1 MCFLLTWI
9 APRPFF
15 PSRPLVPLFAC
26 QIEKEK
32 EKKVCLE
39 IDHKF
44 LGLLQ
49 FKKEN
54 QHKKKSAP
62 LCFVPVENERQV
74 KERENKRTSI
84 IDQTFKTKRLNY
96 LLLSFFFVEI
106 YYLLFKAERRS
117 SSSYLKKK

>member
-1 MCFLLTWI
+1 M
-9 APRPFF
+9 
-15 PSRPLVPLFAC
+15 
-26 QIEKEK
+26 
-32 EKKVCLE
+32 
-39 IDHKF
+39 
-44 LGLLQ
+44 
-49 FKKEN
+49 
-54 QHKKKSAP
+54 
-62 LCFVPVENERQV
+62 PVENERQV